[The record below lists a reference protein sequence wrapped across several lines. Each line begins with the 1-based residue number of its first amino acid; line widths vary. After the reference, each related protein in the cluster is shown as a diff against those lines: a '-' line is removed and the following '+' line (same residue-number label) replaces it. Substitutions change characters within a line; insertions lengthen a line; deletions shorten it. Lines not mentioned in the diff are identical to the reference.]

1 MEKRKESVKR
11 GMVGGEWREEVK
23 GEGERGGR
31 GKVERREEVKGGM
44 EEGERESAGMAEMV
58 EETNF
63 AMFRAM
69 SLLHM

>member
-1 MEKRKESVKR
+1 
-11 GMVGGEWREEVK
+11 MVGGEWREEVK

-44 EEGERESAGMAEMV
+44 EDWERERESAGMAEMV

-69 SLLHM
+69 KLLHM